1 MLNQERER
9 RDLIGSIHF
18 EFLKKSEKYN
28 IFKKKKRFYFKKKRV
43 NRLTFFFFITI
54 HFLILY
60 QQSKKLD
67 LNMEDISK
75 EHPTF
80 CEL

>member
-28 IFKKKKRFYFKKKRV
+28 IFEKKKKILFQKKRV
-43 NRLTFFFFITI
+43 NRLTFFFFYYHPLLDTLSTI
-54 HFLILY
+54 
-60 QQSKKLD
+60 Q
-67 LNMEDISK
+67 E
-75 EHPTF
+75 T
-80 CEL
+80 